1 MGGDGVS
8 GVITFELVPTDRPH
22 WPRDDYVERC
32 WLPILGPTA
41 IAIARIVS
49 AELHEV
55 EGEPWAIHWVDLASM
70 VGLSGGTAKNSP
82 VVRSVQRLVNFS
94 HVTGVVL
101 ADGCCT
107 VGFLERWR
115 SLSEKQAAR
124 LLPAVRDVHDSYYGD
139 AVLS

>member
-1 MGGDGVS
+1 MS

-41 IAIARIVS
+41 IAIARVVS
-49 AELHEV
+49 AELHEG
-55 EGEPWAIHWVDLASM
+55 EGRPWAVHWVDLASM

-94 HVTGVVL
+94 HVTGVVS
-101 ADGCCT
+101 AEGCT

-115 SLSEKQAAR
+115 SLSETQAAR
-124 LLPAVRDVHDSYYGD
+124 LLPAVRDVHDSYYEV
-139 AVLS
+139 AS